1 MPKLLQAAGPLG
13 KAGWAPFQTLLVAQ
27 LQFLEPYLRTAR
39 LHESVRLLY
48 QARILILDHR
58 SPLSKCPCHRSLA
71 FDRHWAE
78 WIHDGAAAP
87 TPPLQHSAS
96 ALALPLSRS
105 GLDLG
110 AQEAAFSSS
119 VSSRPRAPSPGP

>member
-58 SPLSKCPCHRSLA
+58 SPPP
-71 FDRHWAE
+71 F
-78 WIHDGAAAP
+78 P
-87 TPPLQHSAS
+87 TRPLKAGEV
-96 ALALPLSRS
+96 PLSP
-105 GLDLG
+105 LACL
-110 AQEAAFSSS
+110 
-119 VSSRPRAPSPGP
+119 